1 MDVEERI
8 KTTVVIPLERRTII
22 HFMLVA
28 NTINEHLSYALKPF
42 DISIQ
47 QFNVLRILRGQ
58 QGKPANLSTLN
69 ERMVTKMSN
78 TTRLVDKLILKEY
91 VERHICTSNRRKVE
105 ISITAKGKESL
116 LKMDEVIT
124 ETEKVLLK
132 KFSTNELEHLNLLLN
147 KF

>member
-8 KTTVVIPLERRTII
+8 KTTAVIPLERRTII
-22 HFMLVA
+22 HFMLVV
-28 NTINEHLSYALKPF
+28 NTINEHLSHALKPF

-116 LKMDEVIT
+116 LKMDAVIT